1 VRVLVCDDSPLDQ
14 QIARAALSGLGHE
27 AVVVESGEA
36 ALDALRGEDAPRVLL
51 LDWVLPSADGLTVC
65 RRVREECR
73 EGYVYTVVVTGRQ
86 AKADVTAAFE
96 AGADDFI
103 QKPLDPLSLAARLHA
118 GERILTLEERLQSE
132 AVMRERFIGIL
143 GHDLRQ
149 PLDAIIL
156 TAELLMQRP
165 HARPG
170 PASLDEHLE
179 RIARSGRRMSVMIE
193 ELLDF
198 TRGRLGGGIPIHPA
212 PDDLRGVCQRTI
224 DELGVVFADR
234 TVELASHGDTSGRWD
249 GERLA
254 EVVTNLLANACRY
267 SPSDTVVHVCVDG
280 RQREQVALEVTNR
293 CAPIPPDLAAQ
304 IFDPF
309 RRGEDRVSAPGG
321 LGLGLYIAR
330 EIARAHRGTLT
341 LRNNEGGTTTFR
353 VSLPRASAGAPERP
367 DDA

>member
-1 VRVLVCDDSPLDQ
+1 VKVLVCDDAPLDQ
-14 QIARAALSGLGHE
+14 QIARAALLGLGHE
-27 AVVVESGEA
+27 AIVVDGGEA
-36 ALDALRGEDAPRVLL
+36 ALNALRGKDAPRVLL
-51 LDWVLPSADGLTVC
+51 LDWVLPLADGLAVC

-73 EGYVYTVVVTGRQ
+73 EAYVYTVVVTGRH

-103 QKPLDPLSLAARLHA
+103 QKPLDPLSLAARLRA
-118 GERILTLEERLQSE
+118 GERILSLEERLRTE

-156 TAELLMQRP
+156 TAELLLQR
-165 HARPG
+165 ARAAG
-170 PASLDEHLE
+170 GSASLDEHLE
-179 RIARSGRRMSVMIE
+179 RIDRSGRRMSVMIE
-193 ELLDF
+193 ELLDL
-198 TRGRLGGGIPIHPA
+198 TRGRLAGGIPIHPA
-212 PDDLRGVCQRTI
+212 PVDLRGICQRTI
-224 DELGVVFADR
+224 DELAVVSADR
-234 TVELASHGDTSGRWD
+234 MVELASHGDTSGRWD

-254 EVVTNLLANACRY
+254 EVVANLLANAVRY
-267 SPSDTVVHVCVDG
+267 SPGDSVVRVCLDG
-280 RQREQVALEVTNR
+280 RHRDHVALEVTNR

-309 RRGEDRVSAPGG
+309 RRGENRGSAPRG

-330 EIARAHRGTLT
+330 EIARAHRGTLA

-353 VSLPRASAGAPERP
+353 VSLPRVNQNAADHPN
-367 DDA
+367 DA